1 MPPSSTGL
9 FLVLCLIPCSLIETP
24 GGDAGPVAHGA
35 GNLVRGG
42 SGSKASISVD
52 SCFSGYR
59 AEVLSDGKWI
69 EPGKEVQHEFGH
81 PDTLGNGGNTWAS
94 ADTEAEHWIRVDW
107 PQEISPTEVEIWW
120 SRDEWLP
127 RAFRIEALREGK
139 WVSVSGPE
147 PWLAATARQSVI
159 PLTPI
164 RTHAL
169 RVVQPQRGGGSRN
182 LMAAQEV
189 LVFERSEGIRPRSGV
204 RRVFKADLRRIEGRH
219 GEHNLAR
226 LDAPGATSV
235 TIWLSGGEM
244 VPAPWLADGDIEHV
258 PPSASRAL
266 SCVVSWP
273 IAHVI
278 DGVSLAFPGD
288 APNPATIAIE
298 VDDGIRWVPVQDGLR
313 AERAADR
320 RRLKWSFE
328 PMATRGVRARW
339 IGTPP
344 AQPASEMEVHRYLP
358 AAKDVWPP
366 HLVQREGV
374 KQQILAGD
382 REPTFESLALCA
394 LPMTPARALLGI
406 KDAPHE
412 IGVTWDGTLI
422 ARDTLRFR
430 FGPEQECL
438 GDCRDTVTRH
448 LIGGWYPG
456 VIVQGRL
463 GPLAV
468 RETAFVAP
476 PRRGPAALWVR
487 IELENVGGQQMAG
500 SILVEMTG
508 KEAPDRFEDSALLR
522 QGRVVL
528 LSKSPCQAEQNGRG
542 LRVDVALKPG
552 QTAHADFV
560 YPQDAVS
567 AGPALDDYRSA
578 SFEEAYAAFR
588 DYWDGLLRPAAAVEV
603 PEPRIHR
610 MFKAVLAQLFIN
622 ADGDIMCYGSAPS
635 AYEGDVFGVEEGYAM
650 LALALA
656 GFGHDAQRYLAGTY
670 LNRDFLKKVER
681 YSGYADRHQQYR
693 NGLAPHYA
701 VSVYRLTRDTEWIRK
716 YLPLLRECAEWTI
729 AQRQKTMVPSDKPG
743 EEPLHWGLLPAWSY
757 GGDIADVQCYAL
769 YANYACWRGLVDTA
783 WLLEE
788 LGDAD
793 AARRYAEEARQYRA
807 AIDRAVEASYR
818 QDHQPPFLPLR
829 LYADRPD
836 EQMDYYQLFAG
847 CLLDLEPFEK
857 GSRHFRWIADFLEQ
871 DNRTFCF
878 LPRFRRDAGAGGLD
892 AIYSKGYLLSKLH
905 EDHIRDFLLGFYA
918 FLAFNMDHE
927 TFASRETNVL
937 YASDLHAQSA
947 YQVPDMSDPLPCS
960 SAVALHFLRHMLVT
974 EERAGPGQYSGNLL
988 LLPAVPKAW
997 LADGCKIRI
1006 AEAPTHFGPVSLE
1019 VRSAAASGRI
1029 EARVVP
1035 PQRHVY
1041 GAIKLRLRHP
1051 QGKAIRSVTLDGK
1064 PWQGFDAAGSWIVL
1078 PGGTAVR
1085 HLVVTY

>member
-1 MPPSSTGL
+1 
-9 FLVLCLIPCSLIETP
+9 
-24 GGDAGPVAHGA
+24 
-35 GNLVRGG
+35 
-42 SGSKASISVD
+42 
-52 SCFSGYR
+52 
-59 AEVLSDGKWI
+59 
-69 EPGKEVQHEFGH
+69 
-81 PDTLGNGGNTWAS
+81 NGGNTWAS
-94 ADTEAEHWIRVDW
+94 ADTEAEHWIRLDW
-107 PQEISPTEVEIWW
+107 PREIAPTEVEIWW
-120 SRDEWLP
+120 SRDDWLP
-127 RAFRIEALREGK
+127 SAFRIEALREGK
-139 WVSVSGPE
+139 WVSISGPE
-147 PWLAATARQSVI
+147 PWLAATGRQSVI
-159 PLTPI
+159 PLSPI

-169 RVVQPQRGGGSRN
+169 RVVQPARGGGSRN

-189 LVFERSEGIRPRSGV
+189 LVFERSEGIRPKSGV
-204 RRVFKADLRRIEGRH
+204 RRVFKADLRRLEGRQW
-219 GEHNLAR
+219 EHNLAR
-226 LDAPGATSV
+226 LDAPGARSIA
-235 TIWLSGGEM
+235 IWLSGEEM
-244 VPAPWLADGDIEHV
+244 VAAPWLGDGDIEHV
-258 PPSASRAL
+258 PPSANRAL
-266 SCVVSWP
+266 GCVVSWP

-278 DGVSLAFPGD
+278 DGVSLAFPGN
-288 APNPATIAIE
+288 APDPSALTIE
-298 VDDGIRWVPVQDGLR
+298 VDDGIRWVPIHHELR
-313 AERAADR
+313 ADRTADR
-320 RRLKWSFE
+320 RRLRWSLE
-328 PMATRGVRARW
+328 PTATRAVRARW
-339 IGTPP
+339 IARLP

-358 AAKDVWPP
+358 AAKDVWPLR
-366 HLVQREGV
+366 LVEREGV
-374 KQQILAGD
+374 KQQILAD
-382 REPTFESLALCA
+382 DQEPTFESLALCA
-394 LPMTPARALLGI
+394 LPMTPARALLGS
-406 KDAPHE
+406 KDAQHE
-412 IGVTWDGTLI
+412 IGVTWDGTII
-422 ARDTLRFR
+422 AQDTLRFR
-430 FGPEQECL
+430 FGPEQDSL
-438 GDCRDTVTRH
+438 ADCRDTVTRR

-476 PRRGPAALWVR
+476 PRGGSAALWVR
-487 IELENVGGQQMAG
+487 IELENVSAQEMAS

-508 KEAPDRFEDSALLR
+508 KEAPGRFEDSAMVR
-522 QGRVVL
+522 QRRVVL
-528 LSKSPCQAEQNGRG
+528 LSKSPCQAEPNSCG
-542 LRVDVALKPG
+542 LRVELALQPK

-560 YPQDAVS
+560 YFQDAIS
-567 AGPALDDYRSA
+567 HGPALDEYRRATFEEASA
-578 SFEEAYAAFR
+578 SFCE
-588 DYWDGLLRPAAAVEV
+588 YWDGLLRPAATMQV
-603 PEPRIHR
+603 PEPRIDR
-610 MFKAVLAQLFIN
+610 MFKAVLSQLFIN

-635 AYEGDVFGVEEGYAM
+635 IYEGAVFGVEEGYAM

-670 LNRDFLKKVER
+670 LNRAFLEKVDAYR
-681 YSGYADRHQQYR
+681 GVDDRHQQYR

-716 YLPLLRECAEWTI
+716 YLPLLQECAEWTI
-729 AQRQKTMVPSDKPG
+729 AQRRKTMVPDEKPG
-743 EEPLHWGLLPAWSY
+743 EKPLHWGLLPAWSY
-757 GGDIADVQCYAL
+757 GGDIADLQCYAL

-788 LGDAD
+788 LGHAD

-818 QDHQPPFLPLR
+818 EDHQPPFLPLR

-836 EQMDYYQLFAG
+836 EDMDYYQLLAG

-878 LPRFRRDAGAGGLD
+878 LPRFRRDEGAGGLD
-892 AIYSKGYLLSKLH
+892 ALYGKGYVLSKLH

-918 FLAFNMDHE
+918 FCAFNMDHE

-947 YQVPDMSDPLPCS
+947 YPVPDISDPLPCS
-960 SAVALHFLRHMLVT
+960 SAVALNFLRHMLVT

-1006 AEAPTHFGPVSLE
+1006 AEAPTQFGPVSLE

-1029 EARVVP
+1029 EAWVVP
-1035 PQRHVY
+1035 PRRNAY

-1051 QGKAIRSVTLDGK
+1051 DRKAIRSVTLDGQ

-1085 HLVVTY
+1085 QLVVDY